1 MSTEHRADPGAGE
14 GRVLSLF
21 EGFGIELEY
30 MIVDAAT
37 LDVRPIAD
45 RLIEAE
51 SGSVENEIE
60 RGGFAWSN
68 ELARH
73 VIEIKTN
80 GPVPGFVGA
89 DAGFAGEL
97 ARIEERLAPL
107 GARLLPTAMHPW
119 MDAARDFEL
128 WPHGSREI
136 YDAFHRI
143 FDCRG
148 HGWANLQSA
157 HLNLPFSNDDEF
169 GRLHASIRALLPIL
183 PALAASSPCV
193 DGRITGLMDTRLEV
207 YRTNARRVPSV
218 SGSVVPEP
226 VYTRADYERLLE
238 GIYADLSP
246 LDPQGVLRH
255 EWVNARGCIAR
266 FDRMALEIRV
276 LDVQETPRADVA
288 IHAAI
293 TASLR
298 ALCAMKGEAQD
309 RLRALDTQALARIL
323 WSAARDAE
331 RARIDDGDYLVA
343 LGLDRRPRTAAELW
357 QTLLER
363 DFAKEPD
370 YAALREPL
378 DVILAEGTL
387 ATRVLARLRREAERR
402 GGARAA
408 GATGDTGDSG
418 ATGPAGAGS
427 PIPTR
432 QALATVWGELAD
444 CLREGRMLR
453 APR

>member
-1 MSTEHRADPGAGE
+1 MPADARAAAAEGAP
-14 GRVLSLF
+14 RTLSLF

-30 MIVDAAT
+30 MIVDAET

-51 SGSVENEIE
+51 SGSIENEIE
-60 RGGFAWSN
+60 RGPFAWSN

-73 VIEIKTN
+73 VIEVKTN
-80 GPVPGFVGA
+80 GPV
-89 DAGFAGEL
+89 AGFAGTGAGFEAEL
-97 ARIEERLAPL
+97 RRMDALLAPM

-128 WPHGSREI
+128 WPHGSHEI

-157 HLNLPFSNDDEF
+157 HLNLPFANDDEL
-169 GRLHASIRALLPIL
+169 GRLHAAIRALLPIL

-193 DGRITGLMDTRLEV
+193 DGRVSGFHDTRLDV

-226 VYTRADYERLLE
+226 VFTRAAYHGLLE
-238 GIYADLSP
+238 RIWADLAP
-246 LDPQGVLRH
+246 HDPEGLLRH

-276 LDVQETPRADVA
+276 LDVQETPAADVA

-298 ALCAMKGEAQD
+298 ALCRMDGSGQS
-309 RLRALDTQALARIL
+309 RLRALDTEALSEILRQTTREAEAATIGDVAYLAALGFERRPRRAADL
-323 WSAARDAE
+323 WSA
-331 RARIDDGDYLVA
+331 
-343 LGLDRRPRTAAELW
+343 
-357 QTLLER
+357 LLER
-363 DFAKEPD
+363 DFGNEAFA
-370 YAALREPL
+370 AALAGPL
-378 DVILAEGTL
+378 DVIRAEGTL
-387 ATRVLARLRREAERR
+387 STRILRRLRAAAGPAATKAGAAPDREAL
-402 GGARAA
+402 RA
-408 GATGDTGDSG
+408 
-418 ATGPAGAGS
+418 
-427 PIPTR
+427 
-432 QALATVWGELAD
+432 VWRELAD
-444 CLREGRMLR
+444 CLRDGRMLR
-453 APR
+453 ATGAS